1 MTAASS
7 EIKLIQ
13 KISKG
18 DEKAFEQL
26 FYSHASALIRF
37 TWRFVRNTQ
46 IAENIVQD
54 VFVKIWHHR
63 SRLDPYLNIKAYL
76 YRAVKNQALQ
86 HLRHLKIENRQDDVP
101 DFESP
106 ARSPEDTLR
115 DKEIA
120 AAVDQAIAELPPHR
134 RLIFTL
140 SKYDHFTY
148 AQIAEIQNIS
158 IKTVETQMGRAL
170 KFMRQRLASLL
181 MILLCCGF
189 NIFMY
194 SVDFVRV
201 LGDKRIL

>member
-1 MTAASS
+1 MTAGSS
-7 EIKLIQ
+7 EVKMIQ
-13 KISKG
+13 SIRRG
-18 DEKAFEQL
+18 DETAFEHL

-63 SRLDPYLNIKAYL
+63 ERLDPHLNIKAYL
-76 YRAVKNQALQ
+76 YKAVKNQALQ

-101 DFESP
+101 DFKS
-106 ARSPEDTLR
+106 AALSPEDALR
-115 DKEIA
+115 IKEIA
-120 AAVDQAIAELPPHR
+120 IAVDQAIAELPPHR

-148 AQIAEIQNIS
+148 AEIAEVQNIS

-170 KFMRQRLASLL
+170 KFLRQRLASLL
-181 MILLCCGF
+181 MILMCFGL
-189 NIFMY
+189 NIFSY
-194 SVDFVRV
+194 SITFVRV
-201 LGDKRIL
+201 FSDIRIL